1 MNYKC
6 PLVDYK
12 ISAYAHGLFVCL
24 SQKDLDMVQ
33 SILNRIIFVFDY
45 HAFYVWLLY
54 YYAYGNTLDQ

>member
-45 HAFYVWLLY
+45 HAFYVLLLY
-54 YYAYGNTLDQ
+54 Y